1 MDLKKLDYITA
12 PEEWIEDIL
21 EKSSKTSPSKAFW
34 RKYGSIAAMI
44 GFFLLCSTSV
54 TVAAMKSTAF
64 QTWLENIF
72 GSGNV
77 KEVVLTMPTALP
89 GIIRFLSKK
98 IRWLQGRKKA
108 LSVSIISWVMRNRS
122 IRYIRLSRMD

>member
-44 GFFLLCSTSV
+44 FSALFHFSNSCSNEIYSFSDM
-54 TVAAMKSTAF
+54 A
-64 QTWLENIF
+64 
-72 GSGNV
+72 
-77 KEVVLTMPTALP
+77 
-89 GIIRFLSKK
+89 
-98 IRWLQGRKKA
+98 
-108 LSVSIISWVMRNRS
+108 
-122 IRYIRLSRMD
+122 